1 MIQLMPLRMILA
13 ADWRSKSR
21 SRVASQEAISVG
33 RWGMIGFELERER
46 WRWQKVIGS
55 GNKFEGR
62 LKKLAVGL
70 YGSDDKGKIGGIVC
84 RFSSLY
90 LSLGTRNYYK
100 MISKRKIPSFNPH
113 YHTLEMRPSLLFSW
127 IKLILIRPWWN
138 FKQFF
143 IKSLHSRFQV
153 VQRWKQERL
162 CNIIVTAPLLSD
174 QCWGHLFCMLVR
186 NKAGFHGYAFVS
198 CLFILS
204 SVPTAFS
211 L

>member
-13 ADWRSKSR
+13 ADWRRKSR

-46 WRWQKVIGS
+46 WRWQKVIGL

-62 LKKLAVGL
+62 LKKLRVGL
-70 YGSDDKGKIGGIVC
+70 YGSDDKGKIGGIVY

-90 LSLGTRNYYK
+90 LSLGTRNNYK

-113 YHTLEMRPSLLFSW
+113 YHTLEMRPSLLFPKTNSY
-127 IKLILIRPWWN
+127 LSGPDEVSNN
-138 FKQFF
+138 FLQ
-143 IKSLHSRFQV
+143 SLHSHFQV

-162 CNIIVTAPLLSD
+162 CNIIVTAPLLND
-174 QCWGHLFCMLVR
+174 QC
-186 NKAGFHGYAFVS
+186 
-198 CLFILS
+198 
-204 SVPTAFS
+204 
-211 L
+211 